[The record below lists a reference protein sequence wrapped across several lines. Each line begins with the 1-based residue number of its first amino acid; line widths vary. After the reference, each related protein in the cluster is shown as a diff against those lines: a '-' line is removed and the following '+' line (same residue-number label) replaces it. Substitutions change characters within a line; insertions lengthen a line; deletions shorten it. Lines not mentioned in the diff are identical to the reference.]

1 MKHYSQHREHGYVLL
16 SLLLFLALLSISFTV
31 MIQRIDLQVK
41 RDREEELIH
50 RGVQYSRAVRRF
62 IKTFGRYP
70 SGIEELESTNN
81 IRFLRKRYKDP
92 ITGKD
97 FKILHLMDLP
107 TFSSPTAGI
116 SVKSMTSQQSDSSR
130 AINAIGADAS
140 ANASENSDPQVSQS
154 NEQNVV
160 GSPNQTRLNG
170 PDAGVHP
177 QLALPVIPSGI
188 PQKLGEGPMIGVA
201 SISKK
206 ETIREFDRQNHYN
219 EWHFVYDPS
228 TDQGGL
234 ISTPSQR
241 ALHRGAGIDNG
252 QSNQSSLSLGA
263 TSVHRNSDNGA
274 QLESSTSQ

>member
-1 MKHYSQHREHGYVLL
+1 MKHYSQNRERGYVLL

-70 SGIEELESTNN
+70 NGIEELEGTNN
-81 IRFLRKRYKDP
+81 LRFLRKRYKDP
-92 ITGKD
+92 ITGRD

-107 TFSSPTAGI
+107 TFSSPTTGV
-116 SVKSMTSQQSDSSR
+116 SVKSMALQQSDPSR
-130 AINAIGADAS
+130 AINALAADAS
-140 ANASENSDPQVSQS
+140 ANASESSDPQVSQADD
-154 NEQNVV
+154 QNAE
-160 GSPNQTRLNG
+160 GAPNQTQSNG
-170 PDAGVHP
+170 LDAGVQAP
-177 QLALPVIPSGI
+177 LARPVIPSGT
-188 PQKLGEGPMIGVA
+188 PQKVGEGPMIGVA

-234 ISTPSQR
+234 ISTPNQR
-241 ALHRGAGIDNG
+241 ASHRAAAINNEQDK
-252 QSNQSSLSLGA
+252 QRSVPLGA
-263 TSVHRNSDNGA
+263 TSVLRNSDNGA
-274 QLESSTSQ
+274 QRESSTSQ